1 MARAYPYWFLAPATV
16 IFGAF
21 FVLPAL
27 LGMWLSFTN
36 ASTVASRQDFVG
48 LDNFR
53 LLVRNGPAFLGALGN
68 QLLYAAATTI
78 GKTGIGVLLA
88 FFLNRAFVGR
98 NALRALVYMPIMFST
113 IVVGIVFRFI
123 LAGDGLLN
131 DVLRGVGLGVLARDW
146 LGSFE
151 LALWSVSAI
160 DIWMG
165 VGWTVVLVLAAL
177 QGVPEELIESAK
189 IDGANKWRQ
198 ATQVSLP
205 IIMPMVG
212 LAALLTT
219 ISGLKSFEIIYATT
233 GGGPGRSTEVM
244 TTFIARA
251 LGTTNLGYASAVG
264 FVQFVV
270 ITVIA
275 LVINRVTRR
284 VEGNQS

>member
-98 NALRALVYMPIMFST
+98 NALRALVYTPIMFST